1 MSGQSYTR
9 RSTWPLLDPSHSI
22 IDGMMINPSR
32 RRSVHTQ
39 SIPRSWRHCPKEGS
53 LIANKFL
60 PFKTPLSS
68 QYDKDLSEKERF
80 PPSVLT
86 SYRDTYRIGL
96 VIDLTNTSRYYD
108 KRELLQCGIRHH
120 KITCEGHNVAPDVEK
135 VKEFQM
141 VCGEFFKDHPY
152 GVVGVHCTHGFN
164 RTGFLIVSY
173 LIDVECWDLEAAVAT
188 FSVARPPGI
197 YKEHYLHEL
206 AGRYADGD
214 IGSIITP
221 PLPDWCDD
229 VEREKEK
236 SAQFAVPL
244 HGVELVLGPTREE
257 VQIACQEALD
267 WEESGF
273 PGSQPVSMDVQNI
286 RFLNEKPYR
295 VSWKADG
302 TRYMLYI
309 KGKGQ
314 IYLIDRDNSV
324 FNSPN
329 ITFLSR
335 KREGEHLR
343 DCVADSELVL
353 DKVDGA
359 VRPRLLIY
367 DIMMFEGSKD
377 VARCDHQRRMLCI
390 DRELI
395 MPREEAAKR
404 GIIDKIREPFSV
416 RAKQFWDVSESRM
429 ILEKY
434 APTLTHENDGL
445 IYNPTNEPY
454 KPGQCKDLLIWKPP
468 KVNFH
473 LNIITEKKFGMLE
486 EKKAQLL
493 VGSERCEKIFS
504 YLDLQVNKDAKKH
517 SKKIIECSF
526 VNNKWKFLRVRTDK
540 GFPDSIETAKS
551 ICIDSVNEDKLLEVC
566 EKHRRG
572 IDKGRANKHALEE
585 PNGSM
590 LPPSKARRH
599 ASTST

>member
-1 MSGQSYTR
+1 MSV
-9 RSTWPLLDPSHSI
+9 P
-22 IDGMMINPSR
+22 
-32 RRSVHTQ
+32 
-39 SIPRSWRHCPKEGS
+39 PRWRHCPRKGKV
-53 LIANKFL
+53 IAGKFF

-68 QYDKDLSEKERF
+68 EYDKDLAEGNRF
-80 PPSVLT
+80 PLSMLIAFTECIPGH
-86 SYRDTYRIGL
+86 RMGL
-96 VIDLTNTSRYYD
+96 VIDLTKTSRYYD
-108 KRELLQCGIRHH
+108 KRELLKCGIGHH
-120 KITCEGHNVAPDVEK
+120 KITCEGYGAAPNAEQ
-135 VKEFQM
+135 VKEFQTLC
-141 VCGEFFKDHPY
+141 VNFFKDHPDDII
-152 GVVGVHCTHGFN
+152 GVHCTHGFN

-173 LIDVECWDLEAAVAT
+173 LIDVECWDLESAVAT
-188 FSVARPPGI
+188 FSMARPPGI

>member
-1 MSGQSYTR
+1 MSV
-9 RSTWPLLDPSHSI
+9 P
-22 IDGMMINPSR
+22 
-32 RRSVHTQ
+32 
-39 SIPRSWRHCPKEGS
+39 PRWRHCPRKGKV
-53 LIANKFL
+53 IAGKFF

-68 QYDKDLSEKERF
+68 EYDKDLAEGNRF
-80 PPSVLT
+80 PLSMLIAFTECIPGH
-86 SYRDTYRIGL
+86 RMGL
-96 VIDLTNTSRYYD
+96 VIDLTKTSRYYD
-108 KRELLQCGIRHH
+108 KRELLKCGIGHH
-120 KITCEGHNVAPDVEK
+120 KITCEGYGAAPNAEQ
-135 VKEFQM
+135 VKEFQTLC
-141 VCGEFFKDHPY
+141 VNFFKDHPDDII
-152 GVVGVHCTHGFN
+152 GVHCTHGFN

-173 LIDVECWDLEAAVAT
+173 LIDVECWDLESAVAT
-188 FSVARPPGI
+188 FSMARPPGI

-214 IGSIITP
+214 IGSIVAP
-221 PLPDWCDD
+221 PLPEWCFEEDEVD
-229 VEREKEK
+229 SGGEEGGGGKGEEGQDRKGKKRKIEQNND

-244 HGVELVLGPTREE
+244 HGVELVLGSTREE

-309 KGKGQ
+309 KDKGH

-377 VARCDHQRRMLCI
+377 VAKCDHQRRMLCI

-429 ILEKY
+429 ILESYVPK
-434 APTLTHENDGL
+434 LTHENDGL
-445 IYNPTNEPY
+445 IYNPTNQPY

>member
-1 MSGQSYTR
+1 
-9 RSTWPLLDPSHSI
+9 
-22 IDGMMINPSR
+22 
-32 RRSVHTQ
+32 
-39 SIPRSWRHCPKEGS
+39 
-53 LIANKFL
+53 
-60 PFKTPLSS
+60 
-68 QYDKDLSEKERF
+68 
-80 PPSVLT
+80 
-86 SYRDTYRIGL
+86 
-96 VIDLTNTSRYYD
+96 
-108 KRELLQCGIRHH
+108 
-120 KITCEGHNVAPDVEK
+120 
-135 VKEFQM
+135 
-141 VCGEFFKDHPY
+141 
-152 GVVGVHCTHGFN
+152 VHCTHGFN

-173 LIDVECWDLEAAVAT
+173 LIDVECWDLESAVAT
-188 FSVARPPGI
+188 FSMARPPGI

-214 IGSIITP
+214 IGSIVAP
-221 PLPDWCDD
+221 PLPEWCFEEDEVD
-229 VEREKEK
+229 SGGEGGGGKGEEGQDRKGKKRKIEQNND

-267 WEESGF
+267 WED
-273 PGSQPVSMDVQNI
+273 QPVSMDVQNI

-353 DKVDGA
+353 DKVDGV

-367 DIMMFEGSKD
+367 DIMMFEGSKE

-390 DRELI
+390 ERELI

-429 ILEKY
+429 ILESYVPK
-434 APTLTHENDGL
+434 LTHENDGL

-454 KPGQCKDLLIWKPP
+454 KPGQCQDLLKWKPP
-468 KVNFH
+468 ELNTVDFR
-473 LNIITEKKFGMLE
+473 LNIISEQKVGMLQ

-493 VGSERCEKIFS
+493 VGSGRYTVLFS
-504 YLDLQVNKDAKKH
+504 FLDLHVNKEAKEH
-517 SKKIIECSF
+517 NNKIIECSF
-526 VNNKWKFLRVRTDK
+526 VNNMWKFLRVRTDK
-540 GFPDSIETAKS
+540 SFPNSFETARSVCMS
-551 ICIDSVNEDKLLEVC
+551 IRQPVTKQWLLE
-566 EKHRRG
+566 
-572 IDKGRANKHALEE
+572 
-585 PNGSM
+585 
-590 LPPSKARRH
+590 
-599 ASTST
+599 